1 MSISSELM
9 FKSTTNTTKVLKK
22 KSTASLKKIIL
33 KEREGENNKNDGRGG
48 CLLSNAIVIF
58 QFNSEPWKTNNISHP
73 KLGHVS
79 TVQPVHVC
87 DLSTVQA
94 TRHLM
99 KTEASLSN

>member
-1 MSISSELM
+1 MVGGEDACFLM
-9 FKSTTNTTKVLKK
+9 PLWF
-22 KSTASLKKIIL
+22 
-33 KEREGENNKNDGRGG
+33 
-48 CLLSNAIVIF
+48 SNLT
-58 QFNSEPWKTNNISHP
+58 QNPEKNNISHP